1 MKMRE
6 KETIA
11 VENFLAANRD
21 LRKELSEDI
30 EETKNAVD
38 ERAQFV
44 EDLLEGLGRQQH
56 PGTERCQQCYGAGGK
71 WLDEKRS
78 LSGPH
83 GILHYLNADN
93 KHWWSCDACKGAGRM
108 RKESLLN
115 VSADV
120 PIEKKK
126 G

>member
-1 MKMRE
+1 MKTRP
-6 KETIA
+6 KTIDEMYA
-11 VENFLAANRD
+11 DINKLKDKTHDRFLR
-21 LRKELSEDI
+21 LKKELSEDI

-56 PGTERCQQCYGAGGK
+56 PGTVRCLQCFGAGGK
-71 WLDEKRS
+71 WQGEKRS

-93 KHWWSCDACKGAGRM
+93 KHWWSCDACKGTGRI
-108 RKESLLN
+108 
-115 VSADV
+115 
-120 PIEKKK
+120 PIEEKK